1 MANKRYW
8 RINPTPFV
16 EQHVERMAKEES
28 RSLSNMMDVLL
39 KQAIH
44 ARVAREY
51 KDQQRSD
58 DTARLISAI
67 RGEPT

>member
-16 EQHVERMAKEES
+16 EQNVERMAREES

-44 ARVAREY
+44 ARVAREFQE
-51 KDQQRSD
+51 QQRSTEHD
-58 DTARLISAI
+58 ALVRTI